1 MVPPSDY
8 LEQSRSHFSNSAHAY
23 YEIADLIRARS
34 FGDAAM
40 NSERDQV
47 TAWPAHRQERQPT
60 RNSCSASPNS
70 TLRANGSWNYYQTV
84 LFELKYFFL
93 KVM

>member
-47 TAWPAHRQERQPT
+47 TAWPARVNDKQP
-60 RNSCSASPNS
+60 
-70 TLRANGSWNYYQTV
+70 V
-84 LFELKYFFL
+84 F
-93 KVM
+93 